1 MSGSDSP
8 EAPKPKR
15 PNSLQLLGS
24 VLAACGGIRGNSAR
38 ARGFAD
44 ASLGAILGALL
55 IFCAVMW
62 AGGYA
67 FIHAIKSAVAN

>member
-1 MSGSDSP
+1 MQSP
-8 EAPKPKR
+8 ETPPRKP
-15 PNSLQLLGS
+15 PNSFQLLGS

-38 ARGFAD
+38 GRGFAE
-44 ASLGAILGALL
+44 ASLGSILGALL